1 MGNPG
6 RLRKRAPG
14 DEVGAV
20 RLALL
25 CHSGPMTR
33 SLTEPHKIAWLPER
47 PADPQWSEAEARA
60 VARAFDPRALPASFY
75 DNPYPTYRALRPM
88 SRFTVS
94 RRLLGSQP
102 L

>member
-1 MGNPG
+1 
-6 RLRKRAPG
+6 
-14 DEVGAV
+14 
-20 RLALL
+20 
-25 CHSGPMTR
+25 MTR
-33 SLTEPHKIAWLPER
+33 SLTEPRKIAWLPER

-75 DNPYPTYRALRPM
+75 DNPYPTYRALRAHEP
-88 SRFTVS
+88 VHQLS